1 MDRKTSSDQEAILDE
16 ASLMTI
22 NRNDSQQK

>member
-1 MDRKTSSDQEAILDE
+1 MDRKTFSDQEAILDE
-16 ASLMTI
+16 ASRMTI